1 MAQELYG
8 DRIETSVSQLETYY
22 QNSFEYFLNYGLH
35 LKKRFENELDV
46 IQAGNYYHETFD
58 YLVKKIKEKNLNFAD
73 LTDSKLTELLIEV
86 REELKEKGRYRQ
98 LLNDPFNKYLFHK
111 LDQTTSNVAHYWH
124 SNVNKTTFRPQYSE
138 LSFGKNQKVTGLSY
152 SWKDENNKKKIVDLR
167 GKMDRVD
174 LAKVNDRV
182 LGEVIDYKSSAKK
195 FDLGLFANGI
205 SMQMISY
212 LEVLKKNNKFFAQG
226 KDLDVLGAFYQ
237 NITSSL
243 ERLSSDKMILSN
255 YQIKDLLKESTK
267 KLMYNGI
274 LIADEEILDLIEPG
288 MEKDR
293 ANSEIYSSVKRKVNG
308 DISWPRNQS
317 FTPDQLELLLAYNS
331 YLIKNAGSEILS
343 GKIKLDPY
351 TYGQQSSLTYSDFKD
366 IFFFD
371 AMLKENNYHKIKA
384 IDKKTL
390 LNLIK
395 EKLDLDGD
403 E

>member
-1 MAQELYG
+1 
-8 DRIETSVSQLETYY
+8 
-22 QNSFEYFLNYGLH
+22 
-35 LKKRFENELDV
+35 
-46 IQAGNYYHETFD
+46 
-58 YLVKKIKEKNLNFAD
+58 
-73 LTDSKLTELLIEV
+73 
-86 REELKEKGRYRQ
+86 
-98 LLNDPFNKYLFHK
+98 
-111 LDQTTSNVAHYWH
+111 
-124 SNVNKTTFRPQYSE
+124 
-138 LSFGKNQKVTGLSY
+138 
-152 SWKDENNKKKIVDLR
+152 
-167 GKMDRVD
+167 
-174 LAKVNDRV
+174 
-182 LGEVIDYKSSAKK
+182 
-195 FDLGLFANGI
+195 
-205 SMQMISY
+205 
-212 LEVLKKNNKFFAQG
+212 
-226 KDLDVLGAFYQ
+226 
-237 NITSSL
+237 
-243 ERLSSDKMILSN
+243 MILSN

-384 IDKKTL
+384 IDKKTH